1 MRFPKS
7 LLASALLVTLVGGCT
22 DVPDDSEVFQPKGVM
37 SGTVNYIGPLP
48 CSENGHIRGNAVL
61 TLFNVNALPPPA
73 GLGLSAHRIAVV
85 PGDVL
90 FAGVAYKIPSN
101 PDGTLACPD
110 PGSTVEVSAAWE
122 VGPVDPGRY
131 QVRGWFD
138 WDGDWHAA
146 FKFANM
152 VTKGDIGGGA
162 IANLAAA
169 LTGKEAVRYTEIEVG
184 IKQDDGKT
192 YRIPENGWVTSNV
205 SPVLAAPITTN
216 RPYFH
221 ISQLRR
227 GGDANGIPE
236 PIQNPSDDDIM
247 MPADYQLHN
256 AAISSVHDSLYWL
269 MFQAGLPAAEVGN
282 AMAPPFF
289 FRLEDPP
296 AIFLQRYDAN
306 KDGVIDALDHITGT
320 TFPVVALGPIISLTK
335 LDVANDTKKMWRMT
349 QDKPRVLTSLVV
361 TPPSMPTLMSLMSI
375 TCPDDFPTCV
385 KGQCCK
391 NNTDKDCKPDSQCF
405 DVPVPTDAVKAY
417 IRPSGVCVEDATDRF
432 SKTVIVTPHEFDQ
445 QDDPTT
451 TDKDESNKVISDP
464 DATIKD
470 IAEQLSRDISG
481 VVLSFGCLPPGKFAL
496 NVIYPSTGQA
506 WTTPNESGICMPG
519 EAPGGGTCGS
529 RAKLESQFRTLD
541 IGPASDPSY
550 CNGQRLPMDAPDP
563 IRDYCL
569 TPAEHEQYMNG
580 TLWGGEP
587 APLCDPSGC
596 PGENTECQL
605 RACTSGVCGTY
616 FMSDITPCT
625 VDGNP
630 GKCDGAGACVA
641 VEP

>member
-22 DVPDDSEVFQPKGVM
+22 DVPDDTDIWEPKGVM

-90 FAGVAYKIPSN
+90 FAGVAHKIPSN
-101 PDGTLACPD
+101 PDGSLRCPEVA
-110 PGSTVEVSAAWE
+110 STVEVSAAWE
-122 VGPVDPGRY
+122 VGPVDPGLY

-138 WDGDWHAA
+138 YDGDWHAA

-152 VTKGDIGGGA
+152 VSKGDIGGGA
-162 IANLAAA
+162 ISNIPEALA
-169 LTGKEAVRYTEIEVG
+169 GGPVKYTEIEVG

-192 YRIPENGWVTSNV
+192 YRIPESGWVTSNV
-205 SPVLAAPITTN
+205 SPVLAAPIPTN

-221 ISQLRR
+221 ISEMRV
-227 GGDANGIPE
+227 GGDANGVPE
-236 PIQNPSDDDIM
+236 PIPNPSDAQIT
-247 MPADYQLHN
+247 MPADYRLFN
-256 AAISSVHDSLYWL
+256 SDTFSVHDSLYWL
-269 MFQAGLPAAEVGN
+269 RFQAGLPGGEVGD

-296 AIFLQRYDAN
+296 AIFAQRYDAN
-306 KDGVIDALDHITGT
+306 KDGVINALDHITGT
-320 TFPVVALGPIISLTK
+320 TLPVVALGPIISLTK
-335 LDVANDTKKMWRMT
+335 LDVAKDTKKLWRLT

-361 TPPSMPTLMSLMSI
+361 TTPSMASLVSLLGA
-375 TCPDDFPTCV
+375 TCTDAAFSTCV
-385 KGQCCK
+385 AGKCCDDDKGTNCK
-391 NNTDKDCKPDSQCF
+391 ETSECY
-405 DVPVPTDAVKAY
+405 DVPVPVASLKAY
-417 IRPSGVCVEDATDRF
+417 IRPSGVCVQDATDPS
-432 SKTVIVTPHEFDQ
+432 SKTVIVTPHIKDL
-445 QDDPTT
+445 QDPPHAVIG
-451 TDKDESNKVISDP
+451 DEE
-464 DATIKD
+464 ATRKD

-481 VVLSFGCLPPGKFAL
+481 VDLAYGCLPPGKFAL

-506 WTTPNESGICMPG
+506 WTLPNESGICMPG
-519 EAPGGGTCGS
+519 EAPGDGTCGS
-529 RAKLESQFRTLD
+529 RVKLESQFRTLD
-541 IGPASDPSY
+541 IGPASDPGY

-605 RACTSGVCGTY
+605 RACTSDVCGMY
-616 FMSDITPCT
+616 FMRETTPCT
-625 VDGNP
+625 VDSKP
-630 GKCDGAGACVA
+630 GECDGAGACIEVT
-641 VEP
+641 P